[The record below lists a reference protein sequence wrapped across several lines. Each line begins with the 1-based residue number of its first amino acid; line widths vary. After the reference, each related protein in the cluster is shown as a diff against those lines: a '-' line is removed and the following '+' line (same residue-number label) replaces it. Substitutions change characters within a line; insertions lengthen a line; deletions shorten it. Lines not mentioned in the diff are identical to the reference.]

1 MKNTSLKSFET
12 NCLRNKL
19 KVKRLF
25 NHELKVNCNKMK
37 SKQHYKNQIFPQS
50 TNIFQNCEIFYKNKI
65 YEMILTGA
73 LLSFV

>member
-19 KVKRLF
+19 KVKKLF

-37 SKQHYKNQIFPQS
+37 SKQHYKTHILPQS
-50 TNIFQNCEIFYKNKI
+50 TNRFQNGDIFYKIKI
-65 YEMILTGA
+65 YEIISTGA